1 MNRPAAI
8 LAFVLLAPIPA
19 AAAQETPAI
28 QTEQSQVLRVFLD
41 CQNRTRCDFDHFR
54 REIPFVDYV
63 RDRRDAEIHV
73 LVTSQETGSGGREF
87 TFNFI
92 GLRDLAGHVDTLLY
106 ASSGTDTESE
116 RRDGQTQTLMLGLL
130 RYVAG
135 TPIADQISISYLAP
149 TGEPEEA
156 VPEDDPW
163 NLWVFEL
170 GIGGSLSGEET
181 DSEWEV
187 DGEVDVSRI
196 TEDWKFEADFGGG
209 YSKRVVTLSEGDE
222 TYIRKDF
229 GGEALLIKS
238 LATHWSAGIRTGVSG
253 STYSNQELG
262 ISGGPALEYSFF
274 PYTES
279 TRRAVILIYDVQVRA
294 FDWEKETVLSQTE
307 EIRFQQTLELAA
319 EVVQPWG
326 SLNGSIRGA
335 NYLHDFSLHRF
346 DLSGRLR
353 FRIIRGLDFNVFGHF
368 SRIKDQIH
376 LPAEG
381 ITDDE
386 RLIQLRESGTD
397 FRYWGRVGFSYR
409 FGSVFNNVVNPRMR
423 RF

>member
-1 MNRPAAI
+1 MHRASP
-8 LAFVLLAPIPA
+8 VLLLAYLLPISV
-19 AAAQETPAI
+19 AAAQDPPPLRSETNG
-28 QTEQSQVLRVFLD
+28 VLRVFLD
-41 CQNRTRCDFDHFR
+41 CQRTRCDFDHFR
-54 REIPFVDYV
+54 REAGFVDYV
-63 RDRRDAEIHV
+63 RDRRDADLHV
-73 LVTSQETGSGGREF
+73 LVTSQQTGSGGREV
-87 TFNFI
+87 TFHFI
-92 GLRDLAGHVDTLLY
+92 GLQELAGREDTLLY
-106 ASSGTDTESE
+106 SSSPNDSQFEQ
-116 RRDGQTQTLMLGLL
+116 RDGQTQTLKIGLL
-130 RYVAG
+130 RYVNNTPVAG
-135 TPIADQISISYLAP
+135 QISITYERP
-149 TGEPEEA
+149 TRELTESIPAE
-156 VPEDDPW
+156 DPW
-163 NLWVFEL
+163 NLWVFEIGL
-170 GIGGSLSGEET
+170 GGSLSGEET
-181 DSEWEV
+181 DREWAL
-187 DGEVDVSRI
+187 DGDVEASRI

-222 TYIRKDF
+222 TYIRKNF

-253 STYSNQELG
+253 STYSNQQLG
-262 ISGGPALEYSFF
+262 VSGGPALEYSFF

-279 TRRAVILIYDVQVRA
+279 TRRAIILIYDVQIRA
-294 FDWEKETVLSQTE
+294 FDWEEETVLGETE
-307 EIRFQQTLELAA
+307 EVRLQQTLELAA

-326 SLNGSIRGA
+326 SLNGSLRGA

-353 FRIIRGLDFNVFGHF
+353 FRIVRGLDFNVFGNV

-381 ITDDE
+381 VSDEE

-397 FRYWGRVGFSYR
+397 FRYWGRIGISYR